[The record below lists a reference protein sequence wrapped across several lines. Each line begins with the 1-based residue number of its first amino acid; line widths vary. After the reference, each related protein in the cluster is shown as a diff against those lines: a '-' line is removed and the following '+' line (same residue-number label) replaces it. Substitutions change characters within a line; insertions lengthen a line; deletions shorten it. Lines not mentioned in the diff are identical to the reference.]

1 MLTKKTKITKYC
13 VFCVLIIG
21 IMLSITGC
29 SGLSETFGKE
39 YRMIDDFYDQLEAD
53 VNFSVNEYFSSKE
66 MTAEQK
72 GALDNE
78 LKQIS
83 LEIQNAKNQT
93 KSRMAVID
101 EYLEEQGYSG
111 SVSDYLK
118 EELLSE
124 TRKQIE
130 QELET
135 ASEGHITLK
144 HAKVQR
150 GLFGSIWHFIRNHW
164 IISLIIL
171 GIIGV
176 IYEKI
181 QEIFSKKAE

>member
-1 MLTKKTKITKYC
+1 MLTKKIKIIKC
-13 VFCVLIIG
+13 CALCFLIMG
-21 IMLSITGC
+21 SMLFMTGC

-53 VNFSVNEYFSSKE
+53 VNFSVNEYFSNKE
-66 MTAEQK
+66 LTAEQK
-72 GALDNE
+72 EALDNE

-83 LEIQNAKNQT
+83 LEMQNAKKQT

-111 SVSDYLK
+111 SVSEYLK

-124 TRKQIE
+124 ARKQIE

-135 ASEGHITLK
+135 ATEGHITLK
-144 HAKVQR
+144 HAKVKR
-150 GLFGSIWHFIRNHW
+150 GFFGSIWHFIRNHW

-171 GIIGV
+171 GLIGAV
-176 IYEKI
+176 YETV
-181 QEIFSKKAE
+181 QEIFG